1 MNLHQQALR
10 CNINILNTA
19 ASANITNN
27 IESATE
33 LKVQIASAASY
44 QSRINNILVSDDKE
58 LQNACISLL
67 VLNSCKHSAKRT
79 QIIDFDDFLCK
90 FTAQL
95 EIFQQMLMKIFVLS
109 VEKRIL

>member
-1 MNLHQQALR
+1 MNLHRQALH

-19 ASANITNN
+19 ASANNN
-27 IESATE
+27 IGSATE
-33 LKVQIASAASY
+33 LEVQIPSSVSY
-44 QSRINNILVSDDKE
+44 QSRINNILVSNEEE

-67 VLNSCKHSAKRT
+67 IFNSCEHSTRRT
-79 QIIDFDDFLCK
+79 QIIDFDDFLFK
-90 FTAQL
+90 LTAQL